1 MNTNGFHALY
11 CSKDGYAEIPWTY
24 PTGSQY
30 SIVVRFLPD
39 DLPKDGTLFS
49 LGEDLRVE
57 FTQTGN
63 FAGRI
68 QVSGTGFRLHSN
80 HSVLPRFKNT
90 LAAIFGGQDLEIYCN
105 GISVL
110 KKTLPDYLQGASSLR
125 IGENLSAVCVF
136 DVTIFH
142 RMLTPLEI
150 QQCCIKKPV
159 NFEKRILFSESEALA
174 GVTLHQCQI
183 ENCVYTLDCR
193 DGGFCLP
200 NVGLPEKYTISLS
213 LYLTDENCQDG
224 ILFQSSDFQVKI
236 FYERGRIAPQ
246 LIIHSTGGPEFNVPR
261 SFKRDQWINMTF
273 AFDGFRCCIYFD
285 DKPVAVIDCRSRKKQ
300 AENIIFG
307 PFDGYMDTCT
317 IVRHAVPQDKIAG
330 FLQDPPGI
338 FHNDLLY
345 LCDFSRREFLERRS
359 NTDLASHGAKIVL
372 ARGTGALTGVKKKID
387 APVSTRPYSDF
398 VNWQIGVLLRLLV
411 TWIYEQ
417 FGIYPNRGNID
428 MDKDPWEIEI
438 GLRQFIHKEI
448 LSMPEAQDLLIDYD
462 EIDQEKMMALI
473 QAMEKNGTLE
483 KLIEYLY
490 QEDEDYEKLAEFIK
504 ALLKAAMI
512 AAILLAIK
520 TMLED
525 LAASPKKLPKPP
537 KMPDQP
543 DSDDDDDD
551 DKKKKKTDIRMK
563 QMTLKGD
570 MNILTENS
578 GNLRMASDTT
588 TAEEDQKIRAVF
600 FLKNRTENPTFKVTL
615 TLKGDNDDFIV
626 SAKNKG
632 SQVIA
637 GTQQSV
643 SCTGGNSVKVSCP
656 VYPEKFQGKYG
667 KCTETLRW
675 SCRSKDGKQSQFLG
689 ETDFELYFLEGK
701 PCGPWEHTVPL
712 ECLELCADCAEHAGK
727 NSAGFFADYMNYIS
741 SRTAEQEDTEQAAAK
756 KSFSRIRPEKDK
768 KSVFYAKKFCAAWIY
783 GEFRISRNDWI
794 YSAPVFAYLNGNES
808 VGTMGL
814 CSGITWEGEDGSKNG
829 ARLLFKREGNQEEY
843 FCPEAYVYSVVTI
856 THGNSEAPLIY
867 DARRGVNGIPF
878 SADPASLVTGEH
890 DPRYYREGNFVYGT
904 YCQQYFTL
912 NKNDWR
918 LDDDSPDDCQT
929 AGENTADSAE
939 NSNESL
945 TVGLVGPGPN
955 GYMHTHRTNIDPE
968 VRNHIPRPA
977 DEDVDFGDAC
987 HSISAYQLDLIIA
1000 DICNAIVNHQQGQAT
1015 FDRLIEALYP
1025 EVPHEGNDFATRRL
1039 HFTERLAGTLERRLE
1054 IGNRDAITDNLV
1066 LHFSYLAGNSPAN
1079 LRMGR
1084 SDWNRF
1090 IQEHF
1095 DPAAWFY
1102 FVDEDQRCV
1111 ISNSAFD
1118 EARSPEHLILTLRN
1132 RYGNFPDLPRN
1143 QPGYYL
1149 ADIKDGIRI
1158 TKLREMGYPP
1168 DIVRQCVMDYGENP
1182 ERDMIYYPLLACSC
1196 NHFPREGAHR
1206 VGERYINLPQYLP
1219 PIPIFYI
1226 VSDGQGH
1233 REWQR
1238 LV

>member
-1 MNTNGFHALY
+1 MNKNGFCALY
-11 CSKDGYAEIPWTY
+11 CNEDGYAKIPWTQSA
-24 PTGSQY
+24 GKQFS
-30 SIVVRFLPD
+30 VMVRFLPER
-39 DLPKDGTLFS
+39 LPEDGTLFS
-49 LGEDLRVE
+49 LGDLDVGFIRAGGSAGHI
-57 FTQTGN
+57 QLTG
-63 FAGRI
+63 R
-68 QVSGTGFRLHSN
+68 TFRHS
-80 HSVLPRFKNT
+80 SERTVLPQCTNT
-90 LAAIFGGQDLEIYCN
+90 LIAAVNHREVKIYCN
-105 GISVL
+105 GIL
-110 KKTLPDYLQGASSLR
+110 EIEETLPYDSDSTTDMLVGEKLSS
-125 IGENLSAVCVF
+125 VCVF

-142 RMLTPLEI
+142 RIPDSSEI
-150 QQCCIKKPV
+150 QQYCVKKPV
-159 NFEKRILFSESEALA
+159 NFANRILFSEDPAPT
-174 GVTLHQCQI
+174 GVTLHQYRI
-183 ENCVYTLDCR
+183 ENCVYALDCR
-193 DGGFCLP
+193 EGGFCML
-200 NVGLPEKYTISLS
+200 GAGMPEKYTMSLS
-213 LYLTDENCQDG
+213 VYLTDQNRSDG
-224 ILFQSSDFQVKI
+224 ILFQLSDFQVKI
-236 FYERGRIAPQ
+236 IYERGCMSPK
-246 LIIHSTGGPEFNVPR
+246 LIIHPEGEPEINIPR
-261 SFKRDQWINMTF
+261 SFMRNQWINMTF
-273 AFDGFRCCIYFD
+273 AFDGFRCCICFD
-285 DKPVAVIDCRSRKKQ
+285 DKIVAVIDCRSRKKQ

-317 IVRHAVPQDKIAG
+317 IVRYAVPQDKIAD

-338 FHNDLLY
+338 FHRDLLY
-345 LCDFSRREFLERRS
+345 LCDFSRREFLESRR
-359 NTDLASHGAKIVL
+359 NTDLTSHGAKIVL

-387 APVSTRPYSDF
+387 APESTRPYGEF
-398 VNWQIGVLLRLLV
+398 VNWQIGVLLQLLV

-438 GLRQFIHKEI
+438 SLRQFIHKEI
-448 LSMPEAQDLLIDYD
+448 LSMPEAQDLLTDYD
-462 EIDQEKMMALI
+462 EIDQEKMLALI

-483 KLIEYLY
+483 KLLEYLY
-490 QEDEDYEKLAEFIK
+490 QEDEDHEKLAEFIK

-520 TMLED
+520 TMLGNM
-525 LAASPKKLPKPP
+525 APLPKPP
-537 KMPDQP
+537 KRPDQP
-543 DSDDDDDD
+543 DSDDDDDDD
-551 DKKKKKTDIRMK
+551 DKKKKKTDIRIK

-570 MNILTENS
+570 MNILTEGS
-578 GNLRMASDTT
+578 GNLRMASDTA
-588 TAEEDQKIRAVF
+588 TAEEDQKTRAVF
-600 FLKNRTENPTFKVTL
+600 FLKNRTGNPTLKVTL
-615 TLKGDNDDFIV
+615 TLKGDNDDFTV
-626 SAKNKG
+626 SVKNKG

-643 SCTGGNSVKVSCP
+643 SCTGGNSVEVSCP
-656 VYPEKFQGKYG
+656 VYPKKFQGKYG

-741 SRTAEQEDTEQAAAK
+741 SRTAEQEDTEQAVAK
-756 KSFSRIRPEKDK
+756 KSFSRICPEKDK

-808 VGTMGL
+808 VGIMGL
-814 CSGITWEGEDGSKNG
+814 CSGITWDGEDGSKNG
-829 ARLLFKREGNQEEY
+829 ARLLFKREGNPEEY

-878 SADPASLVTGEH
+878 SADPTSLVTGEH
-890 DPRYYREGNFVYGT
+890 DPRYYREGNFLYGT

-912 NKNDWR
+912 NKSDWR
-918 LDDDSPDDCQT
+918 LDDDSPDDCQI
-929 AGENTADSAE
+929 ARENTADSAE

-955 GYMHTHRTNIDPE
+955 GYMHTYRTNIDPE
-968 VRNHIPRPA
+968 VRAHIPRPA
-977 DEDVDFGDAC
+977 DEDVDFGDVC

-1039 HFTERLAGTLERRLE
+1039 RFTEHLASTLERRLE
-1054 IGNRDAITDNLV
+1054 IGNPDAITDDLV

-1095 DPAAWFY
+1095 DPTAWFY
-1102 FVDEDQRCV
+1102 FVDENQRCV
-1111 ISNSAFD
+1111 ISNAAFD
-1118 EARSPEHLILTLRN
+1118 EARPPEHLILTLRN

-1182 ERDMIYYPLLACSC
+1182 ERDIIYYPLLACSC

-1226 VSDGQGH
+1226 VSDGQGR

>member
-1 MNTNGFHALY
+1 MNKNGFCALY
-11 CSKDGYAEIPWTY
+11 CNEDGYAKIPWTQSA
-24 PTGSQY
+24 GKQFS
-30 SIVVRFLPD
+30 VMVRFLPER
-39 DLPKDGTLFS
+39 LPEDGTLFS
-49 LGEDLRVE
+49 LGDLEVGFIRAGGSAGHI
-57 FTQTGN
+57 QL
-63 FAGRI
+63 AGRA
-68 QVSGTGFRLHSN
+68 FRHS
-80 HSVLPRFKNT
+80 SERTVLPQCTNT
-90 LAAIFGGQDLEIYCN
+90 LIAAVNRREVKIYCN
-105 GISVL
+105 GILEVEE
-110 KKTLPDYLQGASSLR
+110 TLPYDPDSTTDMLVGEKLSS
-125 IGENLSAVCVF
+125 VCVF

-142 RMLTPLEI
+142 RIPDSSEI
-150 QQCCIKKPV
+150 QQYCVKKPV
-159 NFEKRILFSESEALA
+159 NFANRILFSEDPAPT
-174 GVTLHQCQI
+174 GITLHQCRI
-183 ENCVYTLDCR
+183 ENCVYALDCR
-193 DGGFCLP
+193 EGGFRMP
-200 NVGLPEKYTISLS
+200 GAGLPEKYTVSLS
-213 LYLTDENCQDG
+213 VYLTDQNRRDG
-224 ILFQSSDFQVKI
+224 ILFQLSDFQAKI
-236 FYERGRIAPQ
+236 IYERGCMTPK
-246 LIIHSTGGPEFNVPR
+246 LIIHPEGEPEINIPR
-261 SFKRDQWINMTF
+261 SFMRDQWINMTF

-317 IVRHAVPQDKIAG
+317 IVRHAVPQDKIPG

-338 FHNDLLY
+338 FHCDLLY

-372 ARGTGALTGVKKKID
+372 ARGTGALIGVKKKID

-417 FGIYPNRGNID
+417 FCIYPNRGNID
-428 MDKDPWEIEI
+428 MDKEPWEIEI

-741 SRTAEQEDTEQAAAK
+741 SRTAKQEDTEQAAAK

-768 KSVFYAKKFCAAWIY
+768 KSVFYAKRFCAAWIY

-829 ARLLFKREGNQEEY
+829 ARLLFKREGN
-843 FCPEAYVYSVVTI
+843 
-856 THGNSEAPLIY
+856 
-867 DARRGVNGIPF
+867 
-878 SADPASLVTGEH
+878 
-890 DPRYYREGNFVYGT
+890 
-904 YCQQYFTL
+904 
-912 NKNDWR
+912 
-918 LDDDSPDDCQT
+918 
-929 AGENTADSAE
+929 
-939 NSNESL
+939 
-945 TVGLVGPGPN
+945 
-955 GYMHTHRTNIDPE
+955 
-968 VRNHIPRPA
+968 
-977 DEDVDFGDAC
+977 
-987 HSISAYQLDLIIA
+987 
-1000 DICNAIVNHQQGQAT
+1000 
-1015 FDRLIEALYP
+1015 
-1025 EVPHEGNDFATRRL
+1025 
-1039 HFTERLAGTLERRLE
+1039 
-1054 IGNRDAITDNLV
+1054 
-1066 LHFSYLAGNSPAN
+1066 
-1079 LRMGR
+1079 
-1084 SDWNRF
+1084 
-1090 IQEHF
+1090 
-1095 DPAAWFY
+1095 
-1102 FVDEDQRCV
+1102 
-1111 ISNSAFD
+1111 
-1118 EARSPEHLILTLRN
+1118 
-1132 RYGNFPDLPRN
+1132 
-1143 QPGYYL
+1143 
-1149 ADIKDGIRI
+1149 
-1158 TKLREMGYPP
+1158 
-1168 DIVRQCVMDYGENP
+1168 
-1182 ERDMIYYPLLACSC
+1182 
-1196 NHFPREGAHR
+1196 
-1206 VGERYINLPQYLP
+1206 
-1219 PIPIFYI
+1219 
-1226 VSDGQGH
+1226 
-1233 REWQR
+1233 
-1238 LV
+1238 